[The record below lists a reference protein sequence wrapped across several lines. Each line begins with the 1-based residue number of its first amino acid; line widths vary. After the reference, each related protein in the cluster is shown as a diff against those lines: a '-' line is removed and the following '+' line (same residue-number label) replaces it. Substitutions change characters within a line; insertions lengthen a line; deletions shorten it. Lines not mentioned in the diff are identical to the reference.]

1 MKASEIIL
9 LQNIDRPNSESI
21 AVSREHGGYKAIS
34 KALKEMKPDEI
45 VEEVKKSGVRGR
57 GGAGFPAGL
66 KWGFVPKESDKP
78 KYLCCN
84 ADEGEPGTF
93 KDRVLIERDPHQ
105 LIEGIVISCY
115 AIGIHTAFIYIRG
128 EFVKGARI
136 LEKAIAEAYE
146 NGFLGENILG
156 SGFDLDLYVHRGAG
170 SYICGEET
178 ALMESIEGKR
188 GNPRN
193 KPPFP
198 AIVGLYGGP
207 TVINNVET
215 LSNIPHIVMRGGDWY
230 ASIGTE
236 KSTGTKLF
244 CISGHIQK
252 PGVYELP
259 MGTPM
264 QDLLYDVAGGMRNG
278 KKLKAVI
285 PGGSSTQ
292 ILTAEEAERV
302 RLDYESLEA
311 VGSAL
316 GSGAVIVMD
325 ETTCI
330 VRSTWRLSKFY
341 EHESCGQCTP
351 CREGTAWME
360 KILARIV
367 RGGGRPEDIDLVVD
381 ICHNIFGNT
390 LCPMGDA
397 ATGPV
402 LSTIQKFRNEYE
414 YFIEHKRSIVGN

>member
-414 YFIEHKRSIVGN
+414 YLIEHKRSIVGN

>member
-1 MKASEIIL
+1 MNSSEIIL
-9 LQNIDRPNSESI
+9 LQNVDRPNSESI
-21 AVSREHGGYKAIS
+21 GVYRESGGYKALV
-34 KALKEMKPDEI
+34 KALKEMKPGEI

-66 KWGFVPKESDKP
+66 KWSFVPKESEKP

-105 LIEGIVISCY
+105 LIEGIIISCY
-115 AIGIHTAFIYIRG
+115 AIGIHTAYIYIRG

-136 LEKAIAEAYE
+136 LEQAIAEAHE
-146 NGFLGENILG
+146 NGFLGKNILG
-156 SGFDLDLYVHRGAG
+156 SGFDVDLYVHRGAG
-170 SYICGEET
+170 AYICGEET
-178 ALMESIEGKR
+178 ALMESLEGKR

-198 AIVGLYGGP
+198 AVVGLYGGP

-215 LSNIPHIVMRGGDWY
+215 LSNVPHIVTKGGDWY
-230 ASIGTE
+230 AGIGTE

-244 CISGHIQK
+244 CISGHVQK

-259 MGTPM
+259 LGVP
-264 QDLLYDVAGGMRNG
+264 LKELIYNVAGGLGEGHR
-278 KKLKAVI
+278 LKAVI
-285 PGGSSTQ
+285 PGGSSTP
-292 ILTAEEAERV
+292 ILTAEEAEKV
-302 RLDYESLEA
+302 TLDYESLEA
-311 VGSAL
+311 LGTAL

-367 RGGGRPEDIDLVVD
+367 RGEGRPEDIDLLAD
-381 ICHNIFGNT
+381 ICDNIFGNT

-402 LSTIQKFRNEYE
+402 LSTVRKFRNEYE

>member
-1 MKASEIIL
+1 MNSSEIIL
-9 LQNIDRPNSESI
+9 LQNRDRSNSESI
-21 AVSREHGGYKAIS
+21 AVYRESGGYKALA

-45 VEEVKKSGVRGR
+45 IEEVKKSGVRGR

-105 LIEGIVISCY
+105 LIEGIIISCF
-115 AIGIHTAFIYIRG
+115 AIGIHTAYIYIRG

-136 LEKAIAEAYE
+136 LEKAIGEAYE
-146 NGFLGENILG
+146 SGFLGKNILG
-156 SGFDLDLYVHRGAG
+156 SGFDVDLYVHRGAG
-170 SYICGEET
+170 AYICGEET
-178 ALMESIEGKR
+178 ALMESLEGKR

-198 AIVGLYGGP
+198 AVIGLYGGP

-215 LSNIPHIVMRGGDWY
+215 LSNVPHIVMKGGEWY
-230 ASIGTE
+230 AGIGTE

-244 CISGHIQK
+244 CISGHVRK

-259 MGTPM
+259 LGVALK
-264 QDLLYDVAGGMRNG
+264 DLIYNVAGGMRDNHQ
-278 KKLKAVI
+278 LKAVI
-285 PGGSSTQ
+285 PGGSSTP
-292 ILTAEEAERV
+292 ILTAEEAETV
-302 RLDYESLEA
+302 TLDYESLEA
-311 VGSAL
+311 VGTAL

-325 ETTCI
+325 ETACI
-330 VRSTWRLSKFY
+330 VTSTWRLSKFY

-367 RGGGRPEDIDLVVD
+367 RGEGKPEDIDLLAD
-381 ICHNIFGNT
+381 ICDNIFGNT

-402 LSTIQKFRNEYE
+402 LSTVQKFRNEYE

>member
-1 MKASEIIL
+1 MKDTEIIL
-9 LQNIDRPNSESI
+9 LRNIDHPNSESI
-21 AVSREHGGYKAIS
+21 SVYREHGGYKALS
-34 KALKEMKPDEI
+34 KALREMKPNEI

-66 KWGFVPKESDKP
+66 KWSFVPKESDKP

-93 KDRVLIERDPHQ
+93 KDRVLIEKDPHQ
-105 LIEGIVISCY
+105 LIEGIVMSCY
-115 AIGIHTAFIYIRG
+115 AIGIHTAYIYIRG

-136 LEKAIAEAYE
+136 LDQAISEAYK
-146 NGFLGENILG
+146 NGFLGKNILG
-156 SGFDLDLYVHRGAG
+156 SGFDIDLYVHRGAG
-170 SYICGEET
+170 AYICGEET
-178 ALMESIEGKR
+178 ALMESLEGKR

-198 AIVGLYGGP
+198 AVIGLYGGP

-215 LSNIPHIVMRGGDWY
+215 LSNIPHIVAKGGEWY

-244 CISGHIQK
+244 CISGHVQK

-259 MGTPM
+259 LGVP
-264 QDLLYDVAGGMRNG
+264 LKELIYDVAGGMRKG
-278 KKLKAVI
+278 HRLKAVI
-285 PGGSSTQ
+285 PGGSSTP
-292 ILTAEEAERV
+292 ILTAEEAEKV
-302 RLDYESLEA
+302 TLDYESLEA
-311 VGSAL
+311 LGTAL

-325 ETTCI
+325 ETACI

-367 RGGGRPEDIDLVVD
+367 RGEGRLEDIDLLVD
-381 ICHNIFGNT
+381 ICDNIFGNT

-402 LSTIQKFRNEYE
+402 SSTIRKFRNEYD

>member
-1 MKASEIIL
+1 MKDSEVIL
-9 LQNIDRPNSESI
+9 LQNVGRPNSESI
-21 AVSREHGGYKAIS
+21 AVYREHGGYRALPR
-34 KALKEMKPDEI
+34 ALKEMKPEQV
-45 VEEVKKSGVRGR
+45 VEEVKRSGLRGR

-66 KWGFVPKESDKP
+66 KWSFVPKESERP
-78 KYLCCN
+78 KYMCCN
-84 ADEGEPGTF
+84 GDEGEPGTF
-93 KDRVLIERDPHQ
+93 KDRLLIERDPHQ
-105 LIEGIVISCY
+105 LIEGIIISCY
-115 AIGIHTAFIYIRG
+115 AVGIHTAYIYIRG
-128 EFVKGARI
+128 EFAKGARI
-136 LEKAIAEAYE
+136 LETAIAEAYE
-146 NGFLGENILG
+146 HGFLGKDILG

-198 AIVGLYGGP
+198 AVVGLYGGP

-215 LSNIPHIVMRGGDWY
+215 LSNIPHIVTRGGQWY
-230 ASIGTE
+230 ASLGTE

-244 CISGHIQK
+244 CISGHVRK
-252 PGVYELP
+252 PGVYELH

-264 QDLLYDVAGGMRNG
+264 RHLIYEVAGGIANG
-278 KKLKAVI
+278 KRLKAVI
-285 PGGSSTQ
+285 PGGSSTP
-292 ILTAEEAERV
+292 ILTADEAEKV
-302 RLDYESLEA
+302 TLDFESLEG

-325 ETTCI
+325 ETTCL
-330 VRSTWRLSKFY
+330 VRTTWRLSRFY

-351 CREGTAWME
+351 CREGTAWMS
-360 KILARIV
+360 KILTRIENG
-367 RGGGRPEDIDLVVD
+367 RGRPEDIDLLAD
-381 ICHNIFGNT
+381 ICDNIFGKT

-402 LSTIQKFRNEYE
+402 LSTVQKFRPEYE
-414 YFIEHKRSIVGN
+414 YHIEEKRCLVSN